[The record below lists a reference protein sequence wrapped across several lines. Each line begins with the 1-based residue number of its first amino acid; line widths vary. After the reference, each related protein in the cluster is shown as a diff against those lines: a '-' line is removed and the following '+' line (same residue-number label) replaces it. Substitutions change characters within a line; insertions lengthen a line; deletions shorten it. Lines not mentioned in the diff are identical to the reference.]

1 MHIFTC
7 ALVLVQ
13 FIILSSTCLDS
24 SPLQKCWIDLLYAL
38 ANKPEGVVHVVIFR
52 AGLSQ
57 VPLEVTNFI
66 QRYGICTIDITN
78 ILEIHN
84 STQLQFKRSTLK

>member
-1 MHIFTC
+1 MCMIHEKHSFVISVCIFYIPIVHIFTC
-7 ALVLVQ
+7 ALVLVH
-13 FIILSSTCLDS
+13 FIILSTLDS

-38 ANKPEGVVHVVIFR
+38 ANKPKGVVHVVIFR

-66 QRYGICTIDITN
+66 QI
-78 ILEIHN
+78 
-84 STQLQFKRSTLK
+84 